1 MNADMRSRTKGT
13 AQISA
18 ACSPRLGGHSVVNR
32 AGTPARH
39 RVGVRAPDRGSAAAC
54 VTPCINVGGSRN
66 ASSSRY

>member
-32 AGTPARH
+32 AGAAAGH
-39 RVGVRAPDRGSAAAC
+39 RVVVR
-54 VTPCINVGGSRN
+54 
-66 ASSSRY
+66 ASSSGQRSGVRDAVFQ